1 MEANMI
7 MLPLIAG
14 LVTLVAVVVLGL
26 KSRSAAQ
33 FSSNTTAG
41 AGTKSWMLDEQPLG
55 LTSLLP
61 ISLRTRLITAGLA
74 SPTQQMKFVAVHV
87 LLTISGAVI
96 LGWMAFDQEPSLTP
110 AVLVGCIGGAIGWW
124 LPNSWL
130 EVRLAQRRID
140 IVSEFPVMLD
150 LLQISVQG
158 GLGLSAAWLGVAK
171 TLRGSGDALAQEMRL
186 VELEVGFGAGWR
198 TTLEATTE
206 RTGVTEFRSLG
217 ALLEQTDRFGT
228 GLSHMI
234 QVLSDSLRHEELQV
248 LEERAHQASVKMLFP
263 LAAMMMPATLL
274 LIVGPLL
281 LMLFEALQGADVG

>member
-1 MEANMI
+1 MI

-14 LVTLVAVVVLGL
+14 FATLVAVVVVGL
-26 KSRSAAQ
+26 KSRYTAQ
-33 FSSNTTAG
+33 FNSNTDTDPINE
-41 AGTKSWMLDEQPLG
+41 SWMRDDQPLG
-55 LTSLLP
+55 LTALLP
-61 ISLRTRLITAGLA
+61 ISLRTSLNTAGLV
-74 SPTQQMKFVAVHV
+74 SRHQQLKFVAIHA

-96 LGWMAFDQEPSLTP
+96 LGWMAFDQDPSFTP
-110 AVLVGCIGGAIGWW
+110 TVLVGCIGGAIGWW
-124 LPNSWL
+124 LPRSWL
-130 EVRLAQRRID
+130 EVRLAKRRID

-171 TLRGSGDALAQEMRL
+171 TLQGSGDALAQEMRL

-198 TTLEATTE
+198 TTLAATTE

-263 LAAMMMPATLL
+263 LAAMLMPATLL

-281 LMLFEALQGADVG
+281 LMLLEALQTANAG